1 VWIDPLTEKRNS
13 RLPRNPF
20 QELLG
25 AFMEFLDYLTS
36 LAQEG
41 ETILVVEQVNGTW
54 PAYLPHKKFKPG
66 ASTYVNTGIFKTHAG
81 KISASRAYC
90 EFCAFMVF
98 DDVGTD
104 KAPNMP
110 KVKPTW
116 IMETSE
122 GCFQWGF
129 VFGEQP
135 TKGEFSAAIDAFAA
149 AGYTDPGATNP
160 VRNTRLPGSVNQK
173 PGKGGWVARLV
184 EFNEGT
190 EYTLPELLAAH
201 GVVPGEAGCDQT
213 AVRLTDD
220 GKDDVFAW
228 LMEQGLV
235 ISKPNAQGFAGVVCP
250 AWEEHSDGNVEGR
263 YIPLTRSYCCFHSH
277 GAEWDSERFLT
288 WVAEQGGPERHAG
301 LRDTLL
307 SDIMAGALS
316 KLAPSDVFTDVAAQR
331 VAEVELRELSR
342 LDRAEWVKKFAYVMP
357 DDAYFDLDTRQT
369 IARKTFNA
377 LFRHVACASMHG
389 KHPKVDASI
398 WLDEQRPQALAGLT
412 YAAGDNTLLQRAGQL
427 YGNRWTDARIQG
439 TGGGV
444 APWLRHLERLIPV
457 PEERNHLLDVMA
469 HKYQKPTIKINHA
482 ILLAGDP
489 GVGKDTLLAPFFVA
503 VGGPHGKNRSLV
515 DKAALESAFGYA
527 LESEIMVIN
536 ELRPDQ
542 FRDRR
547 ELENKLK
554 PIIAAPPEYL
564 SVNRKGLHPYD
575 AANRILVIAF
585 SNFRDAIALPAD
597 DRRWFVLWADSGRMD
612 ARESQSLWDWYTR
625 GGFEAVAGYLAQRD
639 ISAFM
644 PGATPPMTEAKQIM
658 AGQSMSPCESYLS
671 DLIAERSGDFASGV
685 VASPLYRVINRLQ
698 PYNDVKITQG
708 ALLHALK
715 EAGWR
720 DMGLVH
726 SAEFPNRKQV
736 WTCLDVSKSE
746 LRRLAETPPSAPML
760 QRVK

>member
-1 VWIDPLTEKRNS
+1 
-13 RLPRNPF
+13 
-20 QELLG
+20 
-25 AFMEFLDYLTS
+25 MEFLGYLIS
-36 LAQEG
+36 LAADG

-66 ASTYVNTGIFKTHAG
+66 AATYVNTGLFSLASMG
-81 KISASRAYC
+81 DKISASKVHVTY
-90 EFCAFMVF
+90 CAFMVF

-116 IMETSE
+116 IIETSE
-122 GCFQWGF
+122 GNFQWGF
-129 VFGEQP
+129 VFSEQP

-160 VRNTRLPGSVNQK
+160 VRNVRLPGSVNQK
-173 PGKGGWVARLV
+173 PGKNGWVSRLV

-201 GVVPGEAGCDQT
+201 DVVPLEAGCDQT
-213 AVRLTDD
+213 AIRLADD

-235 ISKPNAQGFAGVVCP
+235 ISRPNAQGFAGVVCP
-250 AWEEHSDGNVEGR
+250 NAIEHSDGTSEGR
-263 YIPLTRSYCCFHSH
+263 YIPLTRSYCCFHGH
-277 GAEWDSERFLT
+277 CVDWDSERFLA
-288 WVAEQGGPERHAG
+288 WVAEQGGPEHHAG

-307 SDIMAGALS
+307 ADIMEGALA
-316 KLAPSDVFTDVAAQR
+316 KLTPNDVFTNVAAQR
-331 VAEVELRELSR
+331 VAEVEMRELSR
-342 LDRAEWVKKFAYVMP
+342 VEREGWQSRFCYVMP
-357 DDAYFDLDTRQT
+357 DDAYFDIETRQF

-377 LFRHVACASMHG
+377 LFRHVACHSMHG

-412 YAAGDNTLLQRAGQL
+412 YAPGEDYLVVRDGAL
-427 YGNRWTDARIQG
+427 YGNRWTDARIAG
-439 TGGGV
+439 AEADV
-444 APWLRHLERLIPV
+444 SPWLRHLERLV
-457 PEERNHLLDVMA
+457 PAPDERAHLLDVMA
-469 HKYQKPTIKINHA
+469 HKYQNPNIKINHA
-482 ILLAGDP
+482 ILLAGEP

-503 VGGPHGKNRSLV
+503 VCGPNSKNKTLV
-515 DKAALESAFGYA
+515 DNKSLSSQFGYA
-527 LESEIMVIN
+527 FEAEIMVIN

-547 ELENKLK
+547 ELENQLK
-554 PIIAAPPEYL
+554 PVIAAPPEHITI
-564 SVNRKGLHPYD
+564 NRKGLHPYD
-575 AANRILVIAF
+575 AVNRVLVVAF

-597 DRRWFVLWADSGRMD
+597 DRRWFVLWADSGRMTP
-612 ARESQSLWDWYTR
+612 RESQGLWDWYRR
-625 GGFEAVAGYLAQRD
+625 GGFAAVAGFLASRD
-639 ISAFM
+639 VSAFY

-658 AGQSMSPCESYLS
+658 AGQSMSPAEAYLA
-671 DLIAERSGDFASGV
+671 DQIRERQGDFAAGV

-698 PYNDVKITQG
+698 PYNDTKITQS

-715 EAGWR
+715 EAGWK
-720 DMGLVH
+720 DKGLVH
-726 SAEFPNRKQV
+726 SAEYPNRKQV

-746 LRRLAETPPSAPML
+746 LRRLAESVPSAPML